1 MRCAYINEARAPRM
15 SSLFSQ
21 MSGFQFPDVMMNSGP
36 LPSTAGGPAG
46 SDGSVDGVINGT
58 SALLG
63 NISPYALGKSARTG
77 SDRNYQQIPHRFQ
90 YIIPR
95 LWIPHFSSETFAS
108 ASHAVDQGDIAFFM
122 FGGSRAWWTCR
133 DQYQTRAPQSAFGS
147 IDMVNYILLCLQA
160 SKTARWGHIR
170 KDLVEH
176 APFHAAM
183 DRRARQAAPVEFDA
197 FNVFRAV
204 RLLVQQHF
212 VPHGICAGSE
222 HQGGQHEHQGGRPVQ
237 APVNFIITMTVDG
250 KNVDLVN
257 YWYDKSM
264 VAGDELIFRLE
275 KQDCRATKEFHISRY
290 YKDPVTV
297 PAQIEPKAGW
307 DYAYWQLVPAILD
320 STQTNQPEPAVP
332 AWWCDHRSQGYWRIA
347 QTFQTRKQNNINA
360 FHRGMPL
367 EVTFAPVW
375 QSFAECEDL
384 RGWSETYIQT
394 CVTQHDNTQELA
406 AEVTIG
412 PDKTVTA
419 WTYRGARVLTITDA
433 YVEDDYR
440 LEFEDKTQCKM
451 LGATGRGAE
460 FAEAHPPKLPKRT
473 TDCWHVIFGADVG
486 AVNQAYEP
494 HIKETKKAQIITGTD
509 ARSFRHD
516 IDHKA
521 GADGVTHA
529 DFLVTFTKAARS
541 QGGGRCKVT
550 MTEQYLAKNKK
561 VYNEFDN
568 KFWGLD
574 NESLPAEAPVTF
586 GIVYHNKDRVAP
598 LQVPDLQGGP
608 PSPPQQPVDLAP
620 PPPLNGAQVAR
631 LPAPALALAAAVP
644 EFVAIKKKRAKAGD
658 FLRDTGVSTDDCGR
672 SAE

>member
-1 MRCAYINEARAPRM
+1 M
-15 SSLFSQ
+15 SSLFGQ
-21 MSGFQFPDVMMNSGP
+21 LSGFQFPDVMMNSGP

-58 SALLG
+58 SALLE

-160 SKTARWGHIR
+160 SKTGRWGHIR

-176 APFHAAM
+176 DPFFKAM
-183 DRRARQAAPVEFDA
+183 DRRARQANPEPFDA

-204 RLLVQQHF
+204 RLLVQQQF
-212 VPHGICAGSE
+212 APHGICAGSE

-237 APVNFIITMTVDG
+237 AAVIITMTVDG

-297 PAQIEPKAGW
+297 PAQIDAKKDW

-320 STQTNQPEPAVP
+320 STQPSQPEPAVP
-332 AWWCDHRSQGYWRIA
+332 EWWCDHRSQGYWRIA
-347 QTFQTRKQNNINA
+347 QTFQTRKQNNVNA

-384 RGWSETYIQT
+384 RGWSESYIQT
-394 CVTQHDNTQELA
+394 CVTQHDNAQELA
-406 AEVTIG
+406 ARVTIG
-412 PDKTVTA
+412 PDETVTV
-419 WTYRGARVLTITDA
+419 WTYRGAEVLQITDA
-433 YVEDDYR
+433 YAEDHYR
-440 LEFEDKTQCKM
+440 LEFVDKTRCKM
-451 LGATGRGAE
+451 LGATVLGRGAE
-460 FAEAHPPKLPKRT
+460 LAETHPPKLPKHT
-473 TDCWHVIFGADVG
+473 TECWHVIFCADVD
-486 AVNQAYEP
+486 AVAQVYEP
-494 HIKETKKAQIITGTD
+494 HVKETKNAQKITGTD
-509 ARSFRHD
+509 ALSFQHE
-516 IDHKA
+516 IAHKA

-529 DFLVTFTKAARS
+529 DFLVTFTKVPHAKNAC
-541 QGGGRCKVT
+541 GRCKVT
-550 MTEQYLAKNKK
+550 MTEQYLAKNKAF
-561 VYNEFDN
+561 YNDFDN
-568 KFWGLD
+568 KFWGVD
-574 NESLPAEAPVTF
+574 NESLPAEAPVAF
-586 GIVYHNKDRVAP
+586 NIVYFNRDRVP
-598 LQVPDLQGGP
+598 EQLVPDRQGGP
-608 PSPPQQPVDLAP
+608 PSPPQPPILPPIDIAN
-620 PPPLNGAQVAR
+620 PPPLNGAQAAR
-631 LPAPALALAAAVP
+631 LPAPALGLGLEVP
-644 EFVAIKKKRAKAGD
+644 EVVAIKKKRAKAGD
-658 FLRDTGVSTDDCGR
+658 FLRDAGVGVSTDDCGR
-672 SAE
+672 SGV